1 MKRHNKKTIVLCL
14 LLSIFL
20 YFVFSTIA
28 YSAINGTIKITGDAY
43 ARVETD
49 VRITDLRLGVS
60 LNATSNYENFGKNHI
75 STEVNLTNSSSK
87 IMYYIEITNYGSND
101 IGIYDITGLPEGV
114 SYSISNYNLHDKIC
128 DDTGKCNNFAK
139 KTLELTLTTTSSY
152 SGSLQL
158 NFDFRTFHKVTY
170 TGLENM
176 GYPTEVIDGGTFKI
190 TFKEALK
197 RVVLIYNNREMLN
210 YPTVSIGHIIT
221 LSNITKDIEIKIKDP
236 VAKLVNGS
244 INKIGSQV
252 CIEDECFYITK
263 NDGTT
268 VTMLS
273 KYNLHVG
280 SKWTGPAVI
289 ALENP
294 TGIQDSK
301 AIGWFAERSQSNPV
315 IGTVGVYAGTES
327 YWKSTTSSYPAYIY
341 NSNSLMYNYLE
352 NYKIVLTNKGASISN
367 IRLIDIDEL
376 TALGCNTSTNLCT
389 NSSYSWLYSTS
400 YWTGNAS
407 SDGDVWN
414 VMTDGSINSSMT
426 IKDFSA
432 GNDVLSEDT
441 WQQMLYGARP
451 VIELPVDEVYIPP
464 SNAYLKTGDINEIGS
479 EVCIDEECFYILK
492 NDGTNVSMISK
503 YNLHIG
509 NTYDGTV
516 VPLENPT
523 GIQNEKAIGWFSGR
537 SKTNP
542 IIGSIGFYNYG
553 NIYWS
558 SSVSNY
564 PAYVFNANSPI
575 YSHLQNYKNILI
587 NKGANVSNIRLIEV
601 NELVNLGCNISSSSC
616 TSSQYPWLYSTSYW
630 TGSAASSS
638 TVYHVMSNGNLN
650 SNITFTD
657 FNYGSDTLVTET
669 YHEILTGARPVIE
682 MPVSGIH

>member
-20 YFVFSTIA
+20 CFVFSTIA

-49 VRITDLRLGVS
+49 VRITDFRLGAS

-75 STEVNLTNSSSK
+75 STEVNLTNTSSK

-128 DDTGKCNNFAK
+128 DDTGKCNSFIK
-139 KTLELTLTTTSSY
+139 KTIELTLTTTSSY

-170 TGLENM
+170 TDIENM

-190 TFKEALK
+190 PFQEDLK
-197 RVVLIYNNREMLN
+197 RVQLLYNNREILF
-210 YPTVSIGHIIT
+210 YKTVTNGQIIT
-221 LSNITKDIEIKIKDP
+221 LSNITKDIEVKIKARI
-236 VAKLVNGS
+236 AKIANGD
-244 INKIGSQV
+244 INEVGSEV
-252 CIEDECFYITK
+252 CIQDECFYIISK
-263 NDGTT
+263 NGSTIS
-268 VTMLS
+268 MLA

-280 SKWTGPAVI
+280 AEILDSSYEIKSI
-289 ALENP
+289 ENP
-294 TGIQDSK
+294 TGKQDPS
-301 AIGWFAERSQSNPV
+301 ALGVRFDSSGGDIFPFIGLVPFSNE
-315 IGTVGVYAGTES
+315 A
-327 YWKSTTSSYPAYIY
+327 YWHDETGLKSSYGNSYPVDVYDNNSTIYGYINNYQLYLESLGLTVNKARLLNNEEFQFFEPDFPESEFDNDGNYPFINLTSFWTGVAYNSDSIATAFY
-341 NSNSLMYNYLE
+341 NGGSASVFTTEFNSNS
-352 NYKIVLTNKGASISN
+352 
-367 IRLIDIDEL
+367 
-376 TALGCNTSTNLCT
+376 
-389 NSSYSWLYSTS
+389 
-400 YWTGNAS
+400 
-407 SDGDVWN
+407 
-414 VMTDGSINSSMT
+414 
-426 IKDFSA
+426 
-432 GNDVLSEDT
+432 
-441 WQQMLYGARP
+441 YGVRP
-451 VIELPVDEVYIPP
+451 VIEIDVDEIYVQ
-464 SNAYLKTGDINEIGS
+464 SGARLVNGSLDTIGS

-601 NELVNLGCNISSSSC
+601 NELVNLGCNISTSSC

-650 SNITFTD
+650 SNITFPD

-669 YHEILTGARPVIE
+669 AHEILTGARPVIE